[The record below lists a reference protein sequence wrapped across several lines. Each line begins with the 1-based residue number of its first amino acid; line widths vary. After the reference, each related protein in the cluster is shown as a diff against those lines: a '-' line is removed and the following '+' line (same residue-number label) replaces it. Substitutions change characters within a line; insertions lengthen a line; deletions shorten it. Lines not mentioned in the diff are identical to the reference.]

1 MKTVELR
8 EAFLSF
14 FENRGHK
21 VVPSSSLVPF
31 DDPTLLFTNAGMN
44 QFKDPLLGRSDPGY
58 SRAASAQR
66 CVRAGGKHNDLEN
79 VGYTARHHTFFEMMG
94 NFSFG
99 DYFKEETIEMA
110 WSFTNEVMKIPQEKV
125 IVTVHPSDAESADIW
140 TKKIG
145 IDDSRIIQLE
155 ENFWT
160 MGDTGPCGPCTEL
173 FYDHGESVQG
183 GPPGSPDEDGDRYIE
198 FWNLVFPQFDRSPD
212 GHLEPLPSPGVDTGM
227 GLERMAA
234 ILQGVQ
240 SNYEIDLFQ
249 NLIRPIGE
257 MLGKSERE
265 ALSSSSV
272 RVIGDHLRSTAFLIA
287 DGIKPGNE
295 DRSYVLRRIMRRA
308 LRHAHKL
315 GLKEPFLFRL
325 VKPLVQEMG
334 DAYPILVAKEKEIV
348 QAIEEEEHRFGET
361 LNQGMILL
369 KGELEKIGSKDLP
382 GETAFKLYDTYGFPL
397 DLTKDVL
404 RELDRNLDEAGF
416 DRAME
421 AQREK
426 GRASAEFSA
435 NLGQKITVSSP
446 VEFLGYENTRANM
459 EVLALFDLDGEPV
472 ESLSEGRGVVV
483 ADKTV
488 FYSES
493 GGQLGDQGLLANSD
507 FVFRV
512 EDTQKSG
519 VQTLHIGSV
528 VKGMVEIGVVLE
540 GEIDVDRRR
549 RLSGSHSATHLMHS
563 ALRELLGSHV
573 QQKGSL
579 VAEERLRFDFSHE
592 GSLNREELIEIEKV
606 VGEQVRMN
614 TAVDVSLMPYKQAI
628 SSGALAFFGEKYAE
642 EVRVVRMGGNFS
654 AELCGG
660 THVAQTGEIGGFKI
674 ISETGVASGV
684 RRIEALTGAQAINE
698 SQIEQG
704 KLLKISEY
712 LKTDPS
718 RIEERVEQLVEENKR
733 LVKEMSGISQRL
745 AADSIGELEEGITQV
760 GEVSYL
766 GAKIEGDSDL
776 ALKLL
781 DSLKSKYNEKYVFL
795 IVHQSDQ
802 SAGLVTVVSKD
813 LVDKISAGDLVKQHA
828 PIIGA
833 KGGGRPDMARAGG
846 GNKLDAIP
854 ELIKRVEQTLKKSVI

>member
-21 VVPSSSLVPF
+21 VVSSSSLVPF

-44 QFKDPLLGRSDPGY
+44 QFKDPLLGKSDPGY

-272 RVIGDHLRSTAFLIA
+272 RVIADHLRSTAFLIA

-315 GLKEPFLFRL
+315 GLKEPFLFNL

-334 DAYPILVAKEKEIV
+334 DAYPILVDKEMEIV

-426 GRASAEFSA
+426 GRASAGFSA

-446 VEFLGYENTRANM
+446 VEFLGYENTHANM

-493 GGQLGDQGLLANSD
+493 GGQLGDQGILANSD

-540 GEIDVDRRR
+540 GEIDVDRRG

-606 VGEQVRMN
+606 VGQQVRMN
-614 TAVDVSLMPYKQAI
+614 TAVDVSLMPYEKAI

-642 EVRVVRMGGNFS
+642 EVRVVRMGGDFS

-698 SQIEQG
+698 SQTEQG

-760 GEVSYL
+760 GEISYL

-813 LVDKISAGDLVKQHA
+813 LVEKISAGDLVRQHA

-854 ELIKRVEQTLKKSVI
+854 ELIKRVEQTLKKSLI

>member
-21 VVPSSSLVPF
+21 VVSSSSLVPF

-44 QFKDPLLGRSDPGY
+44 QFKDPLLGKSDPGY

-125 IVTVHPSDAESADIW
+125 IVTVHPSDAESANIW
-140 TKKIG
+140 KKNIG
-145 IDDSRIIQLE
+145 IDDSRIIELE

-249 NLIRPIGE
+249 NLIRPIGD

-272 RVIGDHLRSTAFLIA
+272 RVIADHLRSTAFLIA

-315 GLKEPFLFRL
+315 GLKEPFLFNL

-334 DAYPILVAKEKEIV
+334 DAYPILVDKEMEIV
-348 QAIEEEEHRFGET
+348 HAIEEEEHRFGET

-426 GRASAEFSA
+426 GRASAGFSA

-446 VEFLGYENTRANM
+446 VEFLGYENTHANM

-493 GGQLGDQGLLANSD
+493 GGQLGDQGILANSD

-540 GEIDVDRRR
+540 GEIDVDRRG

-606 VGEQVRMN
+606 VGQQVRMN
-614 TAVDVSLMPYKQAI
+614 TAVDVSLMPYEKAI

-642 EVRVVRMGGNFS
+642 EVRVVRMGGDFS

-698 SQIEQG
+698 SQTEQG

-760 GEVSYL
+760 GEISYL

-813 LVDKISAGDLVKQHA
+813 LVEKISAGDLVRQHA

-854 ELIKRVEQTLKKSVI
+854 ELIKRVEQTLKKSLI

>member
-21 VVPSSSLVPF
+21 VVSSSSLVPF

-44 QFKDPLLGRSDPGY
+44 QFKDPLLGKSDPGY

-272 RVIGDHLRSTAFLIA
+272 RVIADHLRSTAFLIA

-315 GLKEPFLFRL
+315 GLKEPFLFNL

-334 DAYPILVAKEKEIV
+334 DAYPILVDKEMEIV
-348 QAIEEEEHRFGET
+348 HAIEEEEHRFGET

-426 GRASAEFSA
+426 GRASAGFSA

-446 VEFLGYENTRANM
+446 VEFLGYENTHANM

-493 GGQLGDQGLLANSD
+493 GGQLGDQGILANSD

-540 GEIDVDRRR
+540 GEIDVDRRG

-606 VGEQVRMN
+606 VGQQVRMN
-614 TAVDVSLMPYKQAI
+614 TAVDVSLMPYEKAI

-642 EVRVVRMGGNFS
+642 EVRVVRMGGDFS

-698 SQIEQG
+698 SQTEQG

-745 AADSIGELEEGITQV
+745 AADSIGELEEGITKV

-813 LVDKISAGDLVKQHA
+813 LVEKISAGDLVRQHA

-854 ELIKRVEQTLKKSVI
+854 ELIKRVEQTLKKSLI

>member
-14 FENRGHK
+14 FENRDHK
-21 VVPSSSLVPF
+21 VVSSSSLVPF

-44 QFKDPLLGRSDPGY
+44 QFKDPLLGKSNPGY

-99 DYFKEETIEMA
+99 DYFKEETIQMA
-110 WSFTNEVMKIPQEKV
+110 WSFTNEVMKIPQEKM

-140 TKKIG
+140 KKQIG
-145 IDDSRIIQLE
+145 IDPSRIIQLE

-234 ILQGVQ
+234 ILQGAQ

-249 NLIRPIGE
+249 NLIRPIGD
-257 MLGKSERE
+257 MLGKSEHD

-272 RVIGDHLRSTAFLIA
+272 RVIADHLRSTAFLIA

-315 GLKEPFLFRL
+315 GLNEPFLFKL
-325 VKPLVQEMG
+325 VNPLVQEMG
-334 DAYPILVAKEKEIV
+334 DAYPILVDKKMEIV

-361 LNQGMILL
+361 LSQGMILL
-369 KGELEKIGSKDLP
+369 KGELEKIGSRDLP

-397 DLTKDVL
+397 DLTKDAL

-426 GRASAEFSA
+426 GRASAGFSA

-446 VEFLGYENTRANM
+446 VEFLGYENTHAKM
-459 EVLALFDLDGEPV
+459 EVLALFDLDGEPI
-472 ESLSEGRGVVV
+472 ESLSEGRGVIV

-488 FYSES
+488 FYAES
-493 GGQLGDQGLLANSD
+493 GGQLGDRGLLADSD

-528 VKGMVEIGVVLE
+528 VKGRAEIGVVVE

-549 RLSGSHSATHLMHS
+549 QLSGSHSATHLMHS
-563 ALRELLGSHV
+563 ALRDLLGSHV

-606 VGEQVRMN
+606 VGQQVRMN
-614 TAVDVSLMPYKQAI
+614 TAVDVSLMPYEQAI

-642 EVRVVRMGGNFS
+642 EVRVVRMGGGFS

-684 RRIEALTGAQAINE
+684 RRIEALTGAQAIHE
-698 SQIEQG
+698 SQMEQG
-704 KLLKISEY
+704 RLLRLSEY
-712 LKTDPS
+712 LKSDPA

-733 LVKEMSGISQRL
+733 LVKAMSGISQRL
-745 AADSIGELEEGITQV
+745 AADSIGELEKGITQV
-760 GEVSYL
+760 GKISYL
-766 GAKIEGDSDL
+766 GVKIEGDSDL

-795 IVHQSDQ
+795 IVHQMDQ
-802 SAGLVTVVSKD
+802 SAGLVTAVSKD
-813 LVDKISAGDLVKQHA
+813 LVEKISAGDLVRQHA
-828 PIIGA
+828 SIIGA

-854 ELIKRVEQTLKKSVI
+854 DLIKRVEQALTEAEI

>member
-1 MKTVELR
+1 M
-8 EAFLSF
+8 
-14 FENRGHK
+14 
-21 VVPSSSLVPF
+21 VPSSSLVPF

-44 QFKDPLLGRSDPGY
+44 QFKDPLLGKSDPGY

-257 MLGKSERE
+257 MLGKSESD

-272 RVIGDHLRSTAFLIA
+272 RVIADHLRSTAFLIA

-315 GLKEPFLFRL
+315 GLKEPFLFNL
-325 VKPLVQEMG
+325 VNPLVQEMG
-334 DAYPILVAKEKEIV
+334 DAYPILVDKEKEIV
-348 QAIEEEEHRFGET
+348 QAIEEEEQRFGET

-404 RELDRNLDEAGF
+404 RELDRNLDQVGF

-493 GGQLGDQGLLANSD
+493 GGQLGDRGLLANSD

-592 GSLNREELIEIEKV
+592 GSLNREELKEIEKV

-614 TAVDVSLMPYKQAI
+614 TAVEISLMPYKQAI
-628 SSGALAFFGEKYAE
+628 SSGALAFFGEKYTE

-733 LVKEMSGISQRL
+733 LVKEMSGIFQRL
-745 AADSIGELEEGITQV
+745 AADSIGELEKEITKV

-766 GAKIEGDSDL
+766 GGKIEGDSDL

-781 DSLKSKYNEKYVFL
+781 DSLKSKYTEKYVFL

-813 LVDKISAGDLVKQHA
+813 LVEKISAGDLVRQHA

-846 GNKLDAIP
+846 GNKFDAIP

>member
-1 MKTVELR
+1 M
-8 EAFLSF
+8 
-14 FENRGHK
+14 
-21 VVPSSSLVPF
+21 VPSSSLVPF

-44 QFKDPLLGRSDPGY
+44 QFKDPLLGKSDPGY

-110 WSFTNEVMKIPQEKV
+110 WCFTNEVMKIPQEKV

-265 ALSSSSV
+265 ALSSSSI

-315 GLKEPFLFRL
+315 GLKEPFLFNL
-325 VKPLVQEMG
+325 VNPLVQEMG
-334 DAYPILVAKEKEIV
+334 DAYPILVDKEKEIV

-528 VKGMVEIGVVLE
+528 VKGMVEIGVVFE

-745 AADSIGELEEGITQV
+745 AADSVGELEKGITQV
-760 GEVSYL
+760 GEVSYI
-766 GAKIEGDSDL
+766 GAKVDGDSDL

-846 GNKLDAIP
+846 GDRLDAIP
-854 ELIKRVEQTLKKSVI
+854 ELIKGVEQTLRESVI

>member
-44 QFKDPLLGRSDPGY
+44 QFKDPLLGKSDPGY

-315 GLKEPFLFRL
+315 GLKEPFLFNL

-334 DAYPILVAKEKEIV
+334 DAYPILVDKEKEIV

-733 LVKEMSGISQRL
+733 LVKEMNGISQRL
-745 AADSIGELEEGITQV
+745 AADSVGELEKGITQ
-760 GEVSYL
+760 
-766 GAKIEGDSDL
+766 
-776 ALKLL
+776 
-781 DSLKSKYNEKYVFL
+781 
-795 IVHQSDQ
+795 
-802 SAGLVTVVSKD
+802 
-813 LVDKISAGDLVKQHA
+813 
-828 PIIGA
+828 
-833 KGGGRPDMARAGG
+833 GGRG
-846 GNKLDAIP
+846 
-854 ELIKRVEQTLKKSVI
+854 

>member
-21 VVPSSSLVPF
+21 VVSSSSLVPF

-44 QFKDPLLGRSDPGY
+44 QFKDPLLGKSDPGY

-272 RVIGDHLRSTAFLIA
+272 RVIADHLRSTAFLIA

-315 GLKEPFLFRL
+315 GLKEPFLFKL
-325 VKPLVQEMG
+325 VNPLVQEMG
-334 DAYPILVAKEKEIV
+334 DAYPILVDKEMEIV

-426 GRASAEFSA
+426 GRASAGFSA

-446 VEFLGYENTRANM
+446 VEFLGYENTHANM

-540 GEIDVDRRR
+540 GEIDVDRRG

-606 VGEQVRMN
+606 VGQQVRMN
-614 TAVDVSLMPYKQAI
+614 TAVDVSLMPYEKAI

-642 EVRVVRMGGNFS
+642 EVRVVRMGGDFS

-698 SQIEQG
+698 SQTEQG

-712 LKTDPS
+712 LKTNPS

-760 GEVSYL
+760 GEISYL

-813 LVDKISAGDLVKQHA
+813 LVEKISAGDLVRQHA

-854 ELIKRVEQTLKKSVI
+854 ELIKRVEQTLKKSLI

>member
-14 FENRGHK
+14 FQNRGHK
-21 VVPSSSLVPF
+21 VVSSSSLVPF

-44 QFKDPLLGRSDPGY
+44 QFKDPLLGKSDPGY

-249 NLIRPIGE
+249 NLIRPIGD
-257 MLGKSERE
+257 MLGKAERE

-272 RVIGDHLRSTAFLIA
+272 RVIADHLRSTAFLIA

-315 GLKEPFLFRL
+315 GLKEAFLFKL
-325 VKPLVQEMG
+325 VNPLVREMG
-334 DAYPILVAKEKEIV
+334 DAYPILVDKEMEIV
-348 QAIEEEEHRFGET
+348 HAIEEEEHRFGET

-397 DLTKDVL
+397 DLTKEEL

-426 GRASAEFSA
+426 GRASAGFSA

-446 VEFLGYENTRANM
+446 VEFLGYENTHANM

-493 GGQLGDQGLLANSD
+493 GGQLGDQGRLANSD

-579 VAEERLRFDFSHE
+579 VAEERIRFDFSHE

-606 VGEQVRMN
+606 VGQQVRMN
-614 TAVDVSLMPYKQAI
+614 TAVDVSLMPYEQAI

-642 EVRVVRMGGNFS
+642 EVRVVRMGGDFS

-698 SQIEQG
+698 SQTEQG

-760 GEVSYL
+760 GEISYL

-813 LVDKISAGDLVKQHA
+813 LVEKISAGDLVRQHA

-854 ELIKRVEQTLKKSVI
+854 ELIKRVEQTLKKSLI

>member
-44 QFKDPLLGRSDPGY
+44 QFKDPLLGKSDPGY

-272 RVIGDHLRSTAFLIA
+272 RVIADHLRSTAFLIA

-315 GLKEPFLFRL
+315 GLKEPFLFNL

-334 DAYPILVAKEKEIV
+334 DAYPILVDKEMEIV

-426 GRASAEFSA
+426 GRASAGFSA

-446 VEFLGYENTRANM
+446 VEFLGYENTHANM

-493 GGQLGDQGLLANSD
+493 GGQLGDQGILANSD

-606 VGEQVRMN
+606 VGQQVRMN
-614 TAVDVSLMPYKQAI
+614 TAVDVSLMPYEKAI

-642 EVRVVRMGGNFS
+642 EVRVVRMGGDFS

-698 SQIEQG
+698 SQTEQG

-760 GEVSYL
+760 GEISYL

-813 LVDKISAGDLVKQHA
+813 LVEKISAGDLVRQHA

-854 ELIKRVEQTLKKSVI
+854 ELIKRVEQTLKKSLI

>member
-44 QFKDPLLGRSDPGY
+44 QFKDPLLGKSDPGY

-315 GLKEPFLFRL
+315 GLKEPFLFNL

-334 DAYPILVAKEKEIV
+334 DAYPILVDKEKEIV

-426 GRASAEFSA
+426 GRASAGFSA

-446 VEFLGYENTRANM
+446 VEFLGYEDTRANM

-472 ESLSEGRGVVV
+472 ESLSEGRGVIVT
-483 ADKTV
+483 DKTV

-698 SQIEQG
+698 SQTEQG

-745 AADSIGELEEGITQV
+745 AADSIGELEKGIIKV
-760 GEVSYL
+760 GEVCYL
-766 GAKIEGDSDL
+766 GGKIEGDSDL

-833 KGGGRPDMARAGG
+833 KGGGRPDKARAGG

-854 ELIKRVEQTLKKSVI
+854 ELIKQVEQTLKKSVI

>member
-14 FENRGHK
+14 FKNRDHE
-21 VVPSSSLVPF
+21 VVSSSSLVPF

-44 QFKDPLLGRSDPGY
+44 QFKDPLLGKSNPGY

-110 WSFTNEVMKIPQEKV
+110 WSFTNGVMKIPQEKL
-125 IVTVHPSDAESADIW
+125 IVTVHPTDTESADIW
-140 TKKIG
+140 KKKIG

-173 FYDHGESVQG
+173 FYDHGELLQG

-212 GHLEPLPSPGVDTGM
+212 GHMEPLPSPGVDTGM

-272 RVIGDHLRSTAFLIA
+272 RVIADHLRSTAFLIA
-287 DGIKPGNE
+287 DGIRPGNE

-315 GLKEPFLFRL
+315 GLKEPFLFKL
-325 VKPLVQEMG
+325 VNPLVQEMG
-334 DAYPILVAKEKEIV
+334 DAYPILVDKEMEIV

-369 KGELEKIGSKDLP
+369 KAELEKIGSKDLP

-426 GRASAEFSA
+426 GRASAGFSA

-446 VEFLGYENTRANM
+446 VVFLGYENTHANM

-472 ESLSEGRGVVV
+472 ESLSEGRGVIV

-488 FYSES
+488 FYAES

-528 VKGMVEIGVVLE
+528 VKGMAEIGVVLD

-549 RLSGSHSATHLMHS
+549 QLSGSHSATHLMHA
-563 ALRELLGSHV
+563 ALREQLGSHV

-592 GSLNREELIEIEKV
+592 GSLNREELVEIEKV

-614 TAVDVSLMPYKQAI
+614 TYVDVSLMPYERAI

-642 EVRVVRMGGNFS
+642 EVRVVRMGGDYS

-660 THVAQTGEIGGFKI
+660 THVARTGEIGGFKI
-674 ISETGVASGV
+674 VSETGVASGV
-684 RRIEALTGAQAINE
+684 RRIEALTGAQALNE
-698 SQIEQG
+698 SQVEQG
-704 KLLKISEY
+704 RLLRISEY
-712 LKTDPS
+712 LKTDVS
-718 RIEERVEQLVEENKR
+718 RIEDRVEQLVEENKR
-733 LVKEMSGISQRL
+733 LLKEMSGISQRL
-745 AADSIGELEEGITQV
+745 AADSIGELEKGVTQV
-760 GEVSYL
+760 GEVCYL
-766 GAKIEGDSDL
+766 GAKITGDSDL

-781 DSLKSKYNEKYVFL
+781 DSLKSKYSEKYVFL

-813 LVDKISAGDLVKQHA
+813 LVKKISAGDLVRKHA

-846 GNKLDAIP
+846 GDKLDAIP
-854 ELIKRVEQTLKKSVI
+854 ELIKRVKQTLKESVV

>member
-1 MKTVELR
+1 M
-8 EAFLSF
+8 
-14 FENRGHK
+14 
-21 VVPSSSLVPF
+21 VPSSSLVPF

-315 GLKEPFLFRL
+315 GLKEPFLFNL

-334 DAYPILVAKEKEIV
+334 DAYPILVDKEKEIV

-745 AADSIGELEEGITQV
+745 AADSIGELEKGITKV

-766 GAKIEGDSDL
+766 GGKIEGDSDL

-833 KGGGRPDMARAGG
+833 KGGGRPDKARAGG

-854 ELIKRVEQTLKKSVI
+854 ELIKQVEQTLKKSVI